1 MQHINMLVIG
11 DVHICD
17 HAPGKRN
24 DDYKDRI
31 LEKLNECVEIAK
43 TSGVTHVLFLGDI
56 FHLKAAN
63 RVSHRLVQ
71 EMCDVLLSFE
81 VPVIILVGNHDIT
94 DGSLDSIIRQPIGM
108 FRFLDNVRLL
118 YNQPIEIDDDI
129 LIHPL
134 AGVSDVTLD
143 SFKVD
148 RINKRDI
155 FAVHQSIVPDASLE
169 PEMIQHIVFDA
180 AQVAEVA
187 STDIVLYGHQ
197 HRHDGI
203 YTVTRKDGTT
213 ATFSNLGA
221 ICRLTVGD
229 SDVDRTPQV
238 LRLSIEADEE
248 RTFSMEKIALK
259 CVQPAHEAYRLEEHL
274 EGKEHSR
281 DIEETIKK
289 LKATEVSAFSIE
301 SVIKDVEVRADIDK
315 RVKNTALALLEEV
328 K

>member
-1 MQHINMLVIG
+1 MQPINLLVIG

-24 DDYKDRI
+24 DDYKERI
-31 LEKLNECVEIAK
+31 LEKLNECVSLAK
-43 TSGVTHVLFLGDI
+43 ESSVTHVLFLGDI

-94 DGSLDSIIRQPIGM
+94 DGSLDSITRQPIGM
-108 FRFLDNVRLL
+108 FRFLKNVTLL
-118 YNQPIEIDDDI
+118 YDEPVALDDDI

-134 AGVSDVTLD
+134 PGISDVTID
-143 SFKVD
+143 NFTVNRVNPK
-148 RINKRDI
+148 DI

-180 AQVAEVA
+180 ARVAEVA
-187 STDIVLYGHQ
+187 DTDIILYGHQ

-203 YTVTRKDGTT
+203 YEVVRQDGTT
-213 ATFSNLGA
+213 ATFSNLGS
-221 ICRLTVGD
+221 ICRLTVAD
-229 SDVDRTPQV
+229 SDVDKVPQV
-238 LRLSIEADEE
+238 LLLSIDVDIE
-248 RTFSMEKIALK
+248 RSVSMNKVTLQ
-259 CVQPAHEAYRLEEHL
+259 CVQPAHEAYRLEEHF

-315 RVKNTALALLEEV
+315 RVKSTALALLEEV